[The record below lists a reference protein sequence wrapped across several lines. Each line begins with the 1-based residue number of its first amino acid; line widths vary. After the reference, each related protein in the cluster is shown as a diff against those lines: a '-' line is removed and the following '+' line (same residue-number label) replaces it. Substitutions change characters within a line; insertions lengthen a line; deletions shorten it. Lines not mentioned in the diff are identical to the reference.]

1 MGTAEIPNVILV
13 IIFTVIALLTGAL
26 IFSLVTASAKFY
38 INVPA
43 AAAFTGVALFS
54 TSMVVT
60 CLADLPLWLAV
71 LISLVVGTAVAYWS
85 IERWEDQNF
94 TTLNVQEAQGKI
106 AKDDQGA
113 ADQSL
118 PAAGE

>member
-13 IIFTVIALLTGAL
+13 IIFTVIALGTGVL
-26 IFSLVTASAKFY
+26 IFSMATASPSFY
-38 INVPA
+38 IKVPA
-43 AAAFTGVALFS
+43 AAALTGVALFS

-71 LISLVVGTAVAYWS
+71 LISLVVGALVAYWS

-94 TTLNVQEAQGKI
+94 TTLSVQEKQGKK
-106 AKDDQGA
+106 AKDDQGT
-113 ADQSL
+113 ADQPL
-118 PAAGE
+118 PAAEE